1 MKKYL
6 SIFLLLCICISLFP
20 VLLRA
25 EITLDDLIQEAQDLW
40 NRGWTSGQI
49 KNHLEIKYRGYLTR
63 YEINDIVNYAL
74 GDIHIKLTYLESEIE
89 KIPEEITATS
99 YHTASYNYYF
109 PTGFPGLALSA
120 MEGASARSKALGG
133 AFTAVY
139 DDPNSVFRNS
149 SGVIQDNQHSM
160 SLVIDGSFLDLDPS
174 ISRTSK
180 VAGVYSRRLSSF
192 SLGGSFIY
200 ISETIDNK
208 DNIEALY
215 RYFSLHFNAGKEFL
229 QALQTGIK
237 FKLNSYT
244 YDYIYLDDEK
254 TDIGLGL
261 DLGLNYNYRD
271 FLSAGF
277 SFQSYNKFEFEGDYT
292 EKIPSQI
299 FLGTS
304 IRPIGNLITLFDIS
318 YIFWSGID
326 NEFIKFSNTANIHI
340 GIEYSIMMTK
350 PKIGL
355 NVPYKDMKQSG
366 NALSL
371 RAGFRTETT
380 PIETKESR
388 NHYAF
393 GAGYAFKIPAQ
404 VNLGFD
410 FASDY
415 FSYAL
420 DGNYSF

>member
-6 SIFLLLCICISLFP
+6 SILLLFCICISFFP
-20 VLLRA
+20 VLLMA
-25 EITLDDLIQEAQDLW
+25 EITLDDIIQEAQDLW
-40 NRGWTSGQI
+40 NRGWNSGRI
-49 KNHLEIKYRGYLTR
+49 KNHLEIKYMGYLTR
-63 YEINDIVNYAL
+63 DEINDIVNYAL
-74 GDIHIKLTYLESEIE
+74 GDSQVKPIELES
-89 KIPEEITATS
+89 KIARIPDEVTATS
-99 YHTASYNYYF
+99 YHTGGYNYYS
-109 PTGFPGLALSA
+109 PTGLPGLLLSA
-120 MEGASARSKALGG
+120 IEGVSARSKALGG

-149 SGVIQDNQHSM
+149 SGVIQDNRHSM
-160 SLVIDGSFLDLDPS
+160 SFVIDGSSLGPS
-174 ISRTSK
+174 VSHISK
-180 VAGVYSRRLSSF
+180 VAGVYSHKLASL
-192 SLGGSFIY
+192 SLGGGFIY
-200 ISETIDNK
+200 ISETMHD
-208 DNIEALY
+208 IEASY
-215 RYFSLHFNAGKEFL
+215 KYFSLHFNAGKEFL

-237 FKLNSYT
+237 LKLNSYT
-244 YDYIYLDDEK
+244 YNHIYLDDEK
-254 TDIGLGL
+254 SDIGLGL
-261 DLGLNYNYRD
+261 DLGLNYNYLD

-277 SFQSYNKFEFEGDYT
+277 SFQSYNKFEFENDYT

-304 IRPIGNLITLFDIS
+304 IRPIGNLIALFDLS
-318 YIFWSGID
+318 YIFWSAID
-326 NEFIKFSNTANIHI
+326 NEFIDFANTANLHI
-340 GIEYSIMMTK
+340 GVEYSIMMTK

-366 NALSL
+366 NALAF

-388 NHYAF
+388 NHYAL
-393 GAGYAFKIPAQ
+393 GVGYTFKIPAQ